1 MHAISEDKAKRKR
14 RSRLPAGRA
23 AAQLVMDELLKRG
36 FDAKLADRRT
46 KKYDLLVGLSGS
58 PPKPVHVRAVHAGP
72 WYVRV
77 SHFTGAVAHEVTV
90 YVLFGLENNPNCAR
104 FFVTANRDMVRRFR
118 QPPDWRKFGFVD
130 VEAVEQYENNWDLLK
145 TRQPQ

>member
-1 MHAISEDKAKRKR
+1 MSAIPESKAKRKR

-23 AAQLVMDELLKRG
+23 SAQLVMDELLKRG

-58 PPKPVHVRAVHAGP
+58 PLKPVHVRAVHAGP

-77 SHFTGAVAHEVTV
+77 SHFTGAVADEVTV
-90 YVLFGLENNPNCAR
+90 YVLFGLENNPYCAR
-104 FFVTANRDMVRRFR
+104 FFVTRNSDMETRFR
-118 QPPDWRKFGFVD
+118 QPTGWSKFGFID
-130 VEAVEQYENNWDLLK
+130 VEVVKPYENNWDLLK
-145 TRQPQ
+145 TR